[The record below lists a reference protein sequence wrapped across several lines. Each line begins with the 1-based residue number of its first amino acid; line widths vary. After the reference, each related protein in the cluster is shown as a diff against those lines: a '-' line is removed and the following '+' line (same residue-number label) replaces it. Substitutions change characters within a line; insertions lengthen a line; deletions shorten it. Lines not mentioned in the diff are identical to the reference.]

1 MLLPKLNS
9 SLLNENHK
17 MIIIFGPHSEYNK
30 AQVGALFVV
39 VSVYERLTLD
49 REIVSALITVPTESR
64 QTARFRDRMF
74 LLTQWRS
81 SDVRPRPRHIHRIN
95 TACRCIRLADGM
107 PTRRIHSILVSD
119 AGNAVSI
126 VVSTCVYKN

>member
-1 MLLPKLNS
+1 MLLLPKLNS
-9 SLLNENHK
+9 SLLDEIHK

-39 VSVYERLTLD
+39 YARLTLE
-49 REIVSALITVPTESR
+49 REIVAALITVPTESR

-81 SDVRPRPRHIHRIN
+81 SDMRPRARHIHRIN
-95 TACRCIRLADGM
+95 TVCRCIRFGGRDAHEENTFYLGV
-107 PTRRIHSILVSD
+107 RRWECSEYCSQYMRV
-119 AGNAVSI
+119 
-126 VVSTCVYKN
+126 